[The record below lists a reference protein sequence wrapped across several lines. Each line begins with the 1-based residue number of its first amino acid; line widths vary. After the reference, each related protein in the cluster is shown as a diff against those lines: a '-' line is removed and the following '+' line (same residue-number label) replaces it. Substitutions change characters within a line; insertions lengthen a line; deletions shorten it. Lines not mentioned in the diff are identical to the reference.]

1 MAPYYNQGKEFRIE
15 NDLDDILIRFVQALD
30 IFDYA
35 LDNRQRIL
43 RLRAS
48 PAFLKAFAELGQPF
62 GIEKYWPVSKGAFTG
77 YSPRETNRLFDQM
90 STALEQKDRRTWN
103 RLKESFVDH
112 VMAEFRSNTAII
124 CAAIHGQ
131 GVPELIETVRDSKD
145 FDKRK
150 MALIRLVELDMTFFT
165 LLPIDN
171 LIIRAELSQDLDFKA
186 ALSRALDPKRQTRAL
201 EKQRQRHAL
210 FILSSLGY
218 RTRSYSDWSK
228 FFEYFNSQLGDQ
240 SGRPRESGFWS
251 FKHWYT
257 LKAAIKK
264 YSVPKEPAKP
274 GPRKSQIDN
283 S

>member
-1 MAPYYNQGKEFRIE
+1 MAPSYNQGKEFRFE
-15 NDLDDILIRFVQALD
+15 NDLDGILILFVQALNT
-30 IFDYA
+30 FDYA
-35 LDNRQRIL
+35 LDNRQRIF

-62 GIEKYWPVSKGAFTG
+62 GFEKYWPVSEGPVTG
-77 YSPRETNRLFDQM
+77 YSPKETDRLFDQM

-112 VMAEFRSNTAII
+112 VMAEFRSNTAFI
-124 CAAIHGQ
+124 CMATHGQ
-131 GVPELIETVRDSKD
+131 GVPDLIETVRDSKD
-145 FDKRK
+145 YHKRK
-150 MALIRLVELDMTFFT
+150 MALIILIELDMTFFT
-165 LLPIDN
+165 LLPVDD

-186 ALSRALDPKRQTRAL
+186 ALSRAIDPKRKTKAL

-228 FFEYFNSQLGDQ
+228 FFKYFNSQLGDQ
-240 SGRPRESGFWS
+240 LGRTMESGFSS
-251 FKHWYT
+251 FEQWPT
-257 LKAAIKK
+257 LKTAIKE
-264 YSVPKEPAKP
+264 YGVPKEPAKA
-274 GPRKSQIDN
+274 GRRKSQTDK